1 MQLRS
6 TGLGSLAALP
16 DMTSV
21 VRDQVGPSY
30 AQVRPFKS
38 IRTDAFPAIPGLLD
52 TMADPRIEH
61 PNPEIARALAT
72 AAGYAYSDVGTVA
85 MMMTRLGLESSICR
99 EVSRSVDAM
108 LIRSTAHLVQSA
120 DGKVVVLCY
129 RGTPPLD
136 LIGWLLDADVAPE
149 RIALTAESQQ
159 TFEVHAG
166 FYRNVRVTRPEV
178 VAALQGA
185 LLGHPV
191 TAGATDGTYARF
203 ADERIDALPE
213 GLEAMEAFYI
223 TGHSLGG
230 AMAVIMAR
238 MLLMSSNK
246 AYQDIAR
253 KLRAVYTFGQPM
265 VATPKSAA
273 DSELLFTEK
282 NVPLLR
288 YVYKKDP
295 VPALPPHDA
304 GDYEH
309 FGEEFRYDEKNG
321 YAASKTTEQIRG
333 VPEILSAALPFAL
346 DKLPALRWLPWPYDL
361 EDHLPHHYVSSLIPD
376 GQPDEFGDYTVERL
390 PRH

>member
-6 TGLGSLAALP
+6 TLGAGVVQPELG
-16 DMTSV
+16 SV
-21 VRDQVGPSY
+21 VRDLVGPRF

-38 IRTDAFPAIPGLLD
+38 IRTDDFPATPGLLE
-52 TMADPRIEH
+52 TLADPRVEH

-85 MMMTRLGLESSICR
+85 MMMTRLGLEQSICR

-108 LIRSTAHLVQSA
+108 LIRSTAYLVQSA
-120 DGKVVVLCY
+120 NGKVVVLCY

-136 LIGWLLDADVAPE
+136 LISWLLDADVAPE
-149 RIALTAESQQ
+149 RFALTAEAEQ

-178 VAALQGA
+178 VTALQGA

-191 TAGATDGTYARF
+191 TGGATDGTYTTV
-203 ADERIDALPE
+203 ADQGTDALPE
-213 GLEAMEAFYI
+213 PLQGMEALYI

-230 AMAVIMAR
+230 AMAVILAR
-238 MLLMSSNK
+238 MLLMSSNDV
-246 AYQDIAR
+246 YRDIAE

-265 VATPKSAA
+265 VATPRSAA
-273 DSELLFTEK
+273 DSEDLFAER

-288 YVYKKDP
+288 YVYRKDP

-304 GDYEH
+304 GGYRH
-309 FGEEFRYDEKNG
+309 FGEEFRYDEQDG
-321 YAASKTTEQIRG
+321 YVASKPTGQMGG
-333 VPEILSAALPFAL
+333 VPEILGAALPFAL

-361 EDHLPHHYVSSLIPD
+361 EDHLPHHYVSSLVPD
-376 GQPDEFGDYTVERL
+376 GQPDEFGDYIVERL